1 MSQTTV
7 RPLSADDRLRI
18 AAQRHID
25 VSSLPDTDMMLTPE
39 EHIWVANNLGI
50 AGRVAR
56 KLSGP
61 RIDFDEARSA
71 AYYGLCRAVMTWD
84 KSKKAKRSTHA
95 WWTCYWFVKER
106 MNYIA
111 CRDNHGRS
119 HRRPI
124 TFTDL
129 ARDEDFPY
137 DPESPD
143 LDEEIKGLRLAI
155 LCLPDRLSR
164 IIRMRLEGMSLLSIG
179 KTLGVSKE
187 RVRQL
192 ESDAKLII
200 YRSMGGKIRTRGS
213 KESDS

>member
-1 MSQTTV
+1 
-7 RPLSADDRLRI
+7 
-18 AAQRHID
+18 
-25 VSSLPDTDMMLTPE
+25 MMLTPE
-39 EHIWVANNLGI
+39 EHLWVANNLGI

-61 RIDFDEARSA
+61 RIGFDEARSA

-84 KSKKAKRSTHA
+84 KEKKAKRSTHA

-111 CRDNHGRS
+111 CRDSHGRP
-119 HRRPI
+119 HRRPL

-129 ARDEDFPY
+129 SRDEDFSY
-137 DPESPD
+137 DPQSPD
-143 LDEEIKGLRLAI
+143 LDEETKSLRIAI

-164 IIRMRLEGMSLLSIG
+164 IIRMRLEGMSFLSIG
-179 KTLGVSKE
+179 KALGVSKE

-192 ESDAKLII
+192 ESDAKAKL
-200 YRSMGGKIRTRGS
+200 RFTMGGQGKTYDQTTKGS
-213 KESDS
+213 EDYDS